1 MNSGGLRPVLPV
13 RVLGVLG
20 VCVLLATGCATSLNH
35 VGAFSQA
42 SADLAKRA
50 ADAYAKVNESTI
62 ERRIADIA
70 ADPKVSPG
78 EETFDGLI
86 GSSDLAVRVSLLK
99 GVEKYASALGKL
111 ASADFRKEIDTAA
124 KDLYGALGELQ
135 GTYTSATG
143 NSLPLSNENLAIIAT
158 AVDAIGTA
166 IAENKRRSALKTVV
180 IQADPAVQ
188 KALSLARDELPTF
201 QQYVLANLDTVET
214 EMLEAYEKE
223 ADSIAYE
230 ERVDRLRKIYEFHE
244 TKAATALILVDFGR
258 AGKKIGVAHAS
269 LEEAVQDDKFT
280 SPELVKQIKEVVSL
294 SQSFKEYYD
303 KLLEEQEEE

>member
-1 MNSGGLRPVLPV
+1 MNFGRLRSVLPV
-13 RVLGVLG
+13 KVLGVLG
-20 VCVLLATGCATSLNH
+20 VCLFLATSCATSLNH

-50 ADAYAKVNESTI
+50 ADAYDKVNESTI
-62 ERRIADIA
+62 ERRIADTA
-70 ADPKVSPG
+70 ADPRKSPG
-78 EETFDGLI
+78 YETFDKLI
-86 GSSDLAVRVSLLK
+86 GTSDLAVRVTLLK
-99 GVEKYASALGKL
+99 GVEKYANALGEL

-135 GTYTSATG
+135 ETYKSATG

-166 IAENKRRSALKTVV
+166 VAENKRRSALKTVV
-180 IQADPAVQ
+180 IEADPAVQ
-188 KALSLARDELPTF
+188 KALSLAGDELPIF
-201 QQYVLANLDTVET
+201 QEYVLANLDTIET

-223 ADSIAYE
+223 VASIAYE
-230 ERVDRLRKIYEFHE
+230 ERVERLRKIYTFHQ
-244 TKAATALILVDFGR
+244 TKAATSQILVDVGT

-269 LEEAVQDDKFT
+269 LVKAVKNDKFT
-280 SPELVKQIKEVVSL
+280 SPDLVKQIKEVVSL

-303 KLLEEQEEE
+303 TLLED